1 MGQTYSVVGQN
12 KTPATHYLLEIP
24 DTTPSQRWVSTNC
37 GNLASIPSVS
47 TSPVISPDVNIAQ
60 DYLLAISWQ
69 PAFCETKPTKTEC
82 KTLVG
87 NSSRFEAK
95 NFALHGL
102 WPQPKDNIYCGVSES
117 DIDLDKNKNWSS
129 LTAIEEELTPATW
142 AKLQIVM
149 PGTASNLHRHEWIKH
164 GTCYQG
170 TPEEYYSESIVLL
183 DAVNSSPVKDLVATN
198 IGDPVTIKAIDKALS
213 AFGSNA
219 GEKVEVKCNDSLLG
233 ELWVN
238 LRGNITA
245 TSSISDLIANSPNA
259 KSEPKSLKSCVID
272 DVN

>member
-1 MGQTYSVVGQN
+1 M
-12 KTPATHYLLEIP
+12 
-24 DTTPSQRWVSTNC
+24 TNWD
-37 GNLASIPSVS
+37 AP
-47 TSPVISPDVNIAQ
+47 
-60 DYLLAISWQ
+60 
-69 PAFCETKPTKTEC
+69 
-82 KTLVG
+82 
-87 NSSRFEAK
+87 
-95 NFALHGL
+95 
-102 WPQPKDNIYCGVSES
+102 
-117 DIDLDKNKNWSS
+117 S

-142 AKLQIVM
+142 ANLQIVM